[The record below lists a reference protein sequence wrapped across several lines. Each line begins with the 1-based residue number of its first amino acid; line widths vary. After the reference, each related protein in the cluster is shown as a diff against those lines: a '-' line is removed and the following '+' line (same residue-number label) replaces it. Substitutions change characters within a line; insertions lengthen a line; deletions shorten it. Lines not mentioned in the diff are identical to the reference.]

1 MSAALALD
9 DIACLRGG
17 RLLFAGVS
25 LSLSAGDA
33 MTVVGPNGCG
43 KSSLLRVI
51 AGLLPPFAGIIAAT
65 GRIALL
71 GEASALDGDRR
82 LVDAL
87 LLWARLDGLPD
98 PLARVREAL
107 VAVALDT
114 LDDVPVRLLSTG
126 QRRRAALARVIASGA
141 ALWLLDEPATGLD
154 VASVTLLEQ
163 AVARHRAAGGV
174 VLIATH
180 QPLDV
185 PGSVMLDLAAHQ
197 MVPA

>member
-33 MTVVGPNGCG
+33 VTVVGPNGCG
-43 KSSLLRVI
+43 KSSLLRLI
-51 AGLLPPFAGIIAAT
+51 AELVPPFAGTIAAT

-98 PLARVREAL
+98 PLARVGEAL
-107 VAVALDT
+107 AAVALDT
-114 LDDVPVRLLSTG
+114 LDHVPVRLLSTG

-141 ALWLLDEPATGLD
+141 ALWLLDEPAIGLD
-154 VASVTLLEQ
+154 AASVTLLEQ